1 MKTTL
6 VRQILSATD
15 FSESALKAQDY
26 AVFLAQAYEAKLQV
40 VHVSETPLWFRPSA
54 PASLYLEQAREEAAQ
69 QLVQLEKHLV
79 ESGLAGAQCRL
90 VLGIPSEQINAQARE
105 MAADLVVVGTHGRTG
120 LDHILLGSTAER
132 VVKGAPCPVVVARIA
147 RSRSPEVGAGSR
159 PVPSMQRIVV
169 PLDFSSPSL
178 DAAEYAIQTANR
190 FGAAITLLH
199 VLEPVYYDLELG
211 FGKIEQESRTR
222 QHWQDRL
229 GELAGLVRSFGLA
242 AEAQVRGGVPAD
254 SIVACAEDQ
263 DADLIVMGTH
273 GRRGWSRL
281 RFGSV
286 AEAVLRQ
293 APCSVLTVKTP
304 KFEPGHRRV
313 LPQAVE

>member
-6 VRQILSATD
+6 VRKILSATD

-40 VHVSETPLWFRPSA
+40 VHVSERPLWFRPSA
-54 PASLYLEQAREEAAQ
+54 PASLHLEQAREEAAL

-147 RSRSPEVGAGSR
+147 RSRSPEVGAGSD
-159 PVPSMQRIVV
+159 PVPSIQRIVA

-178 DAAEYAIQTANR
+178 DAAEYAIQTADH

-211 FGKIEQESRTR
+211 FGKIEQVSRTR

-229 GELAGLVRSFGLA
+229 GELAGLARSFGLA

-263 DADLIVMGTH
+263 GADLIVMGTH

-286 AEAVLRQ
+286 AEAVLRH
-293 APCSVLTVKTP
+293 APCSVLAVKTP

-313 LPQAVE
+313 LPQALE